1 MTRPRLGFIGLGW
14 IGRHRLEAVAAT
26 GLADIAVLHDPS
38 AEAVEAARHLAP
50 DAALAGSVETLL
62 DLRPDGV
69 VIASPSALHA
79 EQSFAALSEGMAVFC
94 QKPLGRSAA
103 EVRAVV
109 EKARETNR
117 LLAVDLCY
125 RRTAAFGAMKAA
137 LDVGRIGRPFSADF
151 AFHNAYGPDKAWFYD
166 IARSGGGAVM
176 DLGTHLVDLAL
187 WMFDAP
193 VAGVSATLYRHGE
206 RLCEPGLED
215 YGIATIAFEGGETA
229 RIACSWNLHAGRDAV
244 IVGDIHG
251 TDGGLSVRNRDGSFY
266 DFEARL
272 LQGTAAEPLA
282 EPPDDWGGRTIAGW
296 VESLAS
302 GAGFDPAAPDYV
314 ALSDTLDRIYADAFG
329 GQRAAVSRL
338 SAARSRGRGGARG
351 DAPTGTT
358 AGTA

>member
-1 MTRPRLGFIGLGW
+1 MTRPRLGFVGLGW

-26 GLADIAVLHDPS
+26 GLADIAVLYDPS
-38 AEAVEAARHLAP
+38 REAVEAARQLAP
-50 DAALAGSVETLL
+50 EAAAAGTVEELLA
-62 DLRPDGV
+62 LRPDGV

-79 EQSFAALSEGMAVFC
+79 AQAFEALSQGMAVFC

-125 RRTAAFGAMKAA
+125 RRTAAFGAIKAA

-166 IARSGGGAVM
+166 ITRSGGGALM

-187 WMFDAP
+187 WIFDGP

-215 YGIATIAFEGGETA
+215 YGIATIEFEGGATV
-229 RIACSWNLHAGRDAV
+229 RLACSWNLHAGRDAV

-251 TDGGLSVRNRDGSFY
+251 TDGGLRVRNRGGSFY
-266 DFEARL
+266 DFEACL
-272 LQGTAAEPLA
+272 LQGSGAVSLS
-282 EPPDDWGGRTIAGW
+282 EPPDDWGGRAIAGW

-302 GAGFDPAAPDYV
+302 GTGFDPAAMGYI
-314 ALSDTLDRIYADAFG
+314 ALSDTLDRIYAHAFG
-329 GQRAAVSRL
+329 GQVPAISRL
-338 SAARSRGRGGARG
+338 PVIRSRRRGDPSG
-351 DAPTGTT
+351 DAPTGR
-358 AGTA
+358 A